1 MDVKIGEDGFSEIA
15 TFNCAPG
22 YYVSGSSALH
32 CEKGVWDGR
41 EPECKREYYQSI
53 FTLEYICTATIIM
66 YNECMVEY
74 VVQKFLVQYNSI
86 SECSVNKTELAIVLI
101 FNVSAAI
108 DCGAPDAPLN
118 GIVEFEDTRFMR
130 IAHYKCDACHALKG
144 YETRVCKRSGLWS
157 KTTPE
162 CRPANGKQFRT
173 LYSDMHNRRYAQ
185 KYVPLELMC

>member
-1 MDVKIGEDGFSEIA
+1 MLVLCYSLYRFAFTKLWLYTRLECGQLSEPRYGGMDVKIGEDGFSEIA

-74 VVQKFLVQYNSI
+74 VVQKFLVQYNSKWVFSKQNRACNCTNI
-86 SECSVNKTELAIVLI
+86 QCLCSYWLWCTRGSTERHCWVWRHSL
-101 FNVSAAI
+101 
-108 DCGAPDAPLN
+108 
-118 GIVEFEDTRFMR
+118 
-130 IAHYKCDACHALKG
+130 HAYCSLQVW
-144 YETRVCKRSGLWS
+144 RLPRSKRL
-157 KTTPE
+157 
-162 CRPANGKQFRT
+162 R
-173 LYSDMHNRRYAQ
+173 D
-185 KYVPLELMC
+185 